1 MIDEV
6 SNFGGDL
13 SQSEGSG
20 EPAAPMKAKKS
31 EPKMDWSVT
40 NRLNERWFLI
50 YGTDTVYDNETKR
63 IMPIKSFRLLFG
75 EYVKFWLN
83 SPLRKMVLPERIE
96 FDPTYIGHVI
106 DDDVTNY
113 TANSINLFTGLEITA
128 KKGECGLIL
137 AHLLRLCG
145 GDKDVASWIIKWIAY
160 PFQHAGA
167 KMRTSVMMHG
177 EEGTG
182 KNFFWED
189 IIGKIYGRYSVVITQ
204 TQIEEN
210 YTGWISQKL
219 FAVAD
224 EVVSQAEKR
233 HVKGRLK
240 QLISGSVVP
249 IREMYMPTRWE
260 KNFLN
265 LVFLSNEIEPLKL
278 DLGDRRYCVVWCD
291 DVPDKAYFNALDAQI
306 KNGGMEA
313 FYQYLLKLNLGDFN
327 EHTKPPANKAKKDLI
342 QLGLSPVRK
351 FFDEWEGE
359 RLSVPFCSAKAGDL
373 YKAFTKFCND
383 NGERYLPTST
393 AFGREI
399 SRIIPKVENIKLTL
413 EAADWQGHIYEPI
426 PHPPECKTAQD
437 IKKHRAFDV
446 MEFAQKLNDWGK

>member
-1 MIDEV
+1 MDDIQTPNSDALAP
-6 SNFGGDL
+6 SAG
-13 SQSEGSG
+13 EGEAPKKKK
-20 EPAAPMKAKKS
+20 EPQI
-31 EPKMDWSVT
+31 DWSIA

-63 IMPIKSFRLLFG
+63 IMPIKGFRLLFG
-75 EYVKFWLN
+75 DYVKFWLN
-83 SPLRKMVLPERIE
+83 SPTRKMVLPERIE

-106 DDDVTNY
+106 DDDASNY
-113 TANSINLFTGLEITA
+113 DKNSINLFTGLEI
-128 KKGECGLIL
+128 KPQKGDCSLIL
-137 AHLLRLCG
+137 AHLLRLCS
-145 GDKDVASWIIKWIAY
+145 GDEVMRDWLVRWIAY

-167 KMRTSVMMHG
+167 KMRTSVIMHG

-182 KNFFWED
+182 KNIFWED
-189 IIGKIYGRYSVVITQ
+189 IVGQLYGRYAVVITQ

-210 YTGWISQKL
+210 YTGWISQKM

-278 DLGDRRYCVVWCD
+278 DMGDRRYCVVWCD
-291 DVPDKAYFNALDAQI
+291 DVPDKAYFNALAAQV
-306 KNGGMEA
+306 KSGGLSA
-313 FYQYLLKLNLGDFN
+313 FYQYLLKLDLGEFN
-327 EHTKPPANKAKKDLI
+327 EHTKPPVNQAKKDLI

-351 FFDEWEGE
+351 FFDEWEAE
-359 RLSVPFCSAKAGDL
+359 LLPVPFKSARAGDL
-373 YKAFTKFCND
+373 YKAFTKFCAE
-383 NGERYLPTST
+383 NGERYLPSST

-399 SRIIPKVENIKLTL
+399 GRVIPKVLNVKLSFETSS
-413 EAADWQGHIYEPI
+413 WQGHIYEPI
-426 PHPPECKTAQD
+426 PPPPECITSQQVKN
-437 IKKHRAFDV
+437 HRELDV
-446 MEFAQKLNDWGK
+446 MEFAQKLHDWSK